1 MNFLYLICKLNI
13 NLKYWKEPINMDK
26 KFIEREKT
34 FNQKEYQKEYRQKMY
49 KQLKF
54 EVKHDFYE
62 MFNNYCTDNGINKAE
77 LFRIAV
83 IEYIENH

>member
-1 MNFLYLICKLNI
+1 
-13 NLKYWKEPINMDK
+13 MDK
-26 KFIEREKT
+26 KYIERDKT
-34 FNQKEYQKEYRQKMY
+34 FNKKEYQKEYRQKMY

-62 MFNNYCTDNGINKAE
+62 MFNNYCADNGINKAE

-83 IEYIENH
+83 TEYIETH